1 MKYYVVKKGYKTGI
15 FNNWEQCKANVYG
28 FSGAEYKSFNNQNDA
43 YDYLNNKNEYIN
55 NEINNNSNTAIAYC
69 NGSYDDNTQK
79 FSYGAII
86 INNNQTVEFSQAFD
100 VFDTGRNI
108 TGEIFGAMKA
118 MRYCLENNIEA
129 LDLYY
134 DYTGIE
140 AWATGKWTPTTQL
153 TKTYVNFCKELKDK
167 LNVNFIKVQAHK
179 DVKLNE
185 KTGKIAKAALGL

>member
-15 FNNWEQCKANVYG
+15 FDNWEQCKTNVYG

-43 YDYLNNKNEYIN
+43 YDYLNNKTEYIN
-55 NEINNNSNTAIAYC
+55 NEINTDSDTAIAYC
-69 NGSYDDNTQK
+69 NGNYDDNTQR

-100 VFDTGRNI
+100 AFDTGRNI

-134 DYTGIE
+134 DYTEIE

-153 TKTYVNFCKELKDK
+153 TKTYANFCKELKDK
-167 LNVNFIKVQAHK
+167 LNVNFIKVQTHK
-179 DVKLNE
+179 DVKLN
-185 KTGKIAKAALGL
+185 KKAGKIAKAALGL